1 MSFKSSKIIPTI
13 PFMETTDD
21 LRQIAEAHHASP
33 GALAEAEASLASADR
48 HPRRSHWRIALYLA
62 ALLVSLPV
70 LVHSARQLRQFA
82 GTHHFSPTT
91 VRRDLPFI
99 HPTRHFTTQQ
109 KLILFG
115 DERATNE
122 AERWKPLWQSE
133 PANPSYFM
141 EYAAAYFRVHQTLSP
156 EILEAADRIDP
167 DNAWYSAIQASA
179 MAKKAVKKQSPGYD
193 ARKRGEKTT
202 YKVTDEK
209 EFASALALFRKAIRY
224 PWLTQHQVELQ
235 KQRFALLP
243 ERRDFVSQFPAQVF
257 AASQNCAL
265 IDLRWLVDAI
275 SVQAGRCA
283 ERKDIAGFQQLVADW
298 RWLVRATA
306 QDGVSLLDVLV
317 AKALFTM
324 PLREF
329 SDAAKALGLEEDA
342 EKFASLYQQNE
353 ERKKFRDD
361 EVSALVETK
370 SSIMTWLT
378 SMAGRR
384 QADAPPPIT
393 EADLRP
399 GRYADHALFGRAH
412 ALASWAVLGICAGLA
427 ALGSSRGD
435 KAVVHLS
442 KRLQDLLRWNDWVRI
457 LLGGLVIPVLWYF
470 AITRLTPFSAREWSM
485 RPSGFLLPAAQLGSL
500 TILMLVASAVIASGR
515 LATRAGFLGLNPR
528 LPWLGW
534 IAVIS
539 AALAIPLV
547 GALPVIRP
555 LGNMLFF
562 TGCTLSGL
570 ALLWWV
576 WGLACHA
583 LGKPRDG
590 SLRRATLARMMVPA
604 WIFGMLV
611 FALLMPVH
619 YAEERH
625 WIQQDRLLEIPAE
638 SPATTRYER
647 DLTEVLRKE
656 LMGKLIKL
664 D

>member
-1 MSFKSSKIIPTI
+1 
-13 PFMETTDD
+13 
-21 LRQIAEAHHASP
+21 
-33 GALAEAEASLASADR
+33 
-48 HPRRSHWRIALYLA
+48 
-62 ALLVSLPV
+62 
-70 LVHSARQLRQFA
+70 
-82 GTHHFSPTT
+82 
-91 VRRDLPFI
+91 
-99 HPTRHFTTQQ
+99 
-109 KLILFG
+109 
-115 DERATNE
+115 
-122 AERWKPLWQSE
+122 
-133 PANPSYFM
+133 M

-156 EILEAADRIDP
+156 EILEAAARIDP
-167 DNAWYSAIQASA
+167 DNAWYAAIQASA
-179 MAKKAVKKQSPGYD
+179 KAKKAVKKQTPGYD

-202 YKVTDEK
+202 YQVTDEK
-209 EFASALALFRKAIRY
+209 EFASALALFRKATRY

-265 IDLRWLVDAI
+265 IDLRSLVDAI
-275 SVQAGRCA
+275 SVQAGRYA
-283 ERKDIAGFQQLVADW
+283 ERKDVAGFQQLVGDW
-298 RWLVRATA
+298 RLLVGITA
-306 QDGVSLLDVLV
+306 QDGVSLLDVMV
-317 AKALFTM
+317 AKAFFTM

-329 SDAAKALGLEEDA
+329 SDAAKALGLEADA
-342 EKFASLYQQNE
+342 EKFAGLYQQNE

-378 SMAGRR
+378 LMVGRR

-427 ALGSSRGD
+427 ALSGLRGD
-435 KAVVHLS
+435 LSLIRLS
-442 KRLQDLLRWNDWVRI
+442 KRLQDLFRANDWVWI
-457 LLGGLVIPVLWYF
+457 LGGGVLAPVLWYF

-485 RPSGFLLPAAQLGSL
+485 RPSGFLLPAVQLGSL
-500 TILMLVASAVIASGR
+500 TVLMLVASSVIASTR

-534 IAVIS
+534 LAVIL
-539 AALAIPLV
+539 AALAILLV
-547 GALPVIRP
+547 GALPLISE

-562 TGCTLSGL
+562 TGCTLAGL
-570 ALLWWV
+570 SLLWWV
-576 WGLACHA
+576 WGFARLF
-583 LGKPRDG
+583 LGKR
-590 SLRRATLARMMVPA
+590 SLRHATLARMMVPA
-604 WIFGMLV
+604 WLFGMLV

-625 WIQQDRLLEIPAE
+625 WIQQDHLLEITAE

>member
-1 MSFKSSKIIPTI
+1 MIPRI
-13 PFMETTDD
+13 PAMETTDD
-21 LRQIAEAHHASP
+21 LRKFAEARHASP
-33 GALAEAEASLASADR
+33 DALAEADASLACADQ
-48 HPRRSHWRIALYLA
+48 HPRRRYWRIALYLTT
-62 ALLVSLPV
+62 LLLSLPV
-70 LVHSARQLRQFA
+70 LVHSTRQLGEFA
-82 GTHHFSPTT
+82 ATNQYISSDFSSKLPGF
-91 VRRDLPFI
+91 DLAARLTPA
-99 HPTRHFTTQQ
+99 Q
-109 KLILFG
+109 KLLLWG
-115 DERATNE
+115 DEQAADP
-122 AERWKPLWQSE
+122 AERWKRLWQSE
-133 PANPSYFM
+133 PANPAFLLN
-141 EYAAAYFRVHQTLSP
+141 YAADYFRFHPELSP
-156 EILEAADRIDP
+156 EIVEAAARIDP
-167 DNAWYSAIQASA
+167 DNAWYLAIQASA
-179 MAKKAVKKQSPGYD
+179 KAKKAVKKQSPGYD

-209 EFASALALFRKAIRY
+209 QFADALGIF
-224 PWLTQHQVELQ
+224 HQAARQPRLSVNQVDLQ
-235 KQRFALLP
+235 RQRFALLP

-275 SVQAGRCA
+275 SVQAERCA
-283 ERKDIAGFQQLVADW
+283 ERKDVAGFQQLVGDW
-298 RWLVRATA
+298 RFLVGITA
-306 QDGVSLLDVLV
+306 QDGVSLLDVMV

-342 EKFASLYQQNE
+342 AKFARLYQQNE

-378 SMAGRR
+378 LMAGRR

-427 ALGSSRGD
+427 ALGGLRGD
-435 KAVVHLS
+435 KTVVRLS
-442 KRLQDLLRWNDWVRI
+442 KRLQDLFRWNDWVRI
-457 LLGGLVIPVLWYF
+457 LFGGIVIPVLWYF

-485 RPSGFLLPAAQLGSL
+485 RPSGFLLPAVQLGSL
-500 TILMLVASAVIASGR
+500 TVLMLVASSVIASGR
-515 LATRAGFLGLNPR
+515 LATRAGFLGLKPR
-528 LPWLGW
+528 LPWLGR

-539 AALAIPLV
+539 AALAIPMV
-547 GALPVIRP
+547 GALPLVGP

-570 ALLWWV
+570 ALLWLV
-576 WGLACHA
+576 WGFACHA

-611 FALLMPVH
+611 FALLTPVH

-625 WIQQDRLLEIPAE
+625 WIQQDRLLEITAE